1 MTIKSLIKR
10 NYEKQPQLNYPDYKS
25 SILRAPKKDKFFFPS
40 SPSEI
45 SGPTF
50 NKNIIGKLDND
61 LTLNFSHNNG
71 TPLGHKIIVHGTI
84 RDQFLKPI
92 DGALIEIW
100 QANAGGKYLHNSDQN
115 IAAIDP
121 NFAGCG
127 RYITEGNGAYQFI
140 TIQPGPYPYPNRGVE
155 WRPMHIH
162 FSIFGQSFGQRLI
175 TQMYFEGDPLIKFC
189 PMVNS
194 IPDAKAKKSLIGSL
208 DRNQSKIKKLL
219 AYKFDIVLRGPTQ
232 TYFENRKEGL

>member
-194 IPDAKAKKSLIGSL
+194 IPDAKAKKSLIGLL
-208 DRNQSKIKKLL
+208 DRTQSNIKKLL
-219 AYKFDIVLRGPTQ
+219 AYKFDIVLRGTTQ

>member
-115 IAAIDP
+115 IVAIDP

-140 TIQPGPYPYPNRGVE
+140 TIQPGPYPYPNRGIE

-194 IPDAKAKKSLIGSL
+194 IPDAKAKKSLIGLL
-208 DRNQSKIKKLL
+208 DRTQSNIKKLL
-219 AYKFDIVLRGPTQ
+219 AYKFDIILRGSTQ

>member
-115 IAAIDP
+115 IAAIDR

-140 TIQPGPYPYPNRGVE
+140 TIQPGPYPYPNRGIE

-194 IPDAKAKKSLIGSL
+194 IPDAKAKKSLIGLL
-208 DRNQSKIKKLL
+208 DRTQSNIKKLL
-219 AYKFDIVLRGPTQ
+219 AYKFDIILRGSTQ

>member
-194 IPDAKAKKSLIGSL
+194 IPDAKAKKSLIGLL
-208 DRNQSKIKKLL
+208 DRTQSNIKKLL
-219 AYKFDIVLRGPTQ
+219 AYKFDIILRGSTQ

>member
-115 IAAIDP
+115 IAAIDR

-194 IPDAKAKKSLIGSL
+194 IPDAKAKKSLIGLL
-208 DRNQSKIKKLL
+208 DRTQSNIKNLL
-219 AYKFDIVLRGPTQ
+219 AYKFDIILRGSTQ

>member
-25 SILRAPKKDKFFFPS
+25 SILRAPQKDKFVFPP
-40 SPSEI
+40 SPSEM
-45 SGPTF
+45 SGPVF
-50 NKNIIGKLDND
+50 DKNIIGKLDND

-115 IAAIDP
+115 IAAIDR

-162 FSIFGQSFGQRLI
+162 FSIFGKSFGQRLI

-189 PMVNS
+189 PMINS

-208 DRNQSKIKKLL
+208 DRNQSNIKKLL
-219 AYKFDIVLRGPTQ
+219 AYKFDIVLRGSTQ

>member
-40 SPSEI
+40 SPSET
-45 SGPTF
+45 SGPIF
-50 NKNIIGKLDND
+50 NKNIIGKYDND
-61 LTLNFSHNNG
+61 LTLNFSQNNEP
-71 TPLGHKIIVHGTI
+71 PLGHKIIVHGTVK
-84 RDQFLKPI
+84 DQFLKPI
-92 DGALIEIW
+92 EGALIEIW

-115 IAAIDP
+115 IAAIDR

-140 TIQPGPYPYPNRGVE
+140 TIQPGPYPYPNRGIE

-194 IPDAKAKKSLIGSL
+194 IPDAKAKKSLIGLL
-208 DRNQSKIKKLL
+208 DRTQSNIKKLL
-219 AYKFDIVLRGPTQ
+219 AYKFDIILRGSTQ

>member
-115 IAAIDP
+115 IVAIDP

-208 DRNQSKIKKLL
+208 DRTQSNIKNLL
-219 AYKFDIVLRGPTQ
+219 AYKFDIILRGSTQ

>member
-140 TIQPGPYPYPNRGVE
+140 TIQPGPYPYPNRGIE

-194 IPDAKAKKSLIGSL
+194 IPDAKAKKSLIGLL
-208 DRNQSKIKKLL
+208 DRTQSNIKKLL
-219 AYKFDIVLRGPTQ
+219 AYKFDIILRGSTQ

>member
-10 NYEKQPQLNYPDYKS
+10 NYEKQPQLNYADYKS

-40 SPSEI
+40 TPSEI

-194 IPDAKAKKSLIGSL
+194 IPDAKAKKSLIGLL
-208 DRNQSKIKKLL
+208 DRTQSNIKKLL
-219 AYKFDIVLRGPTQ
+219 AYKFDIILRGSTQ

>member
-1 MTIKSLIKR
+1 MAVKSLIKR
-10 NYEKQPQLNYPDYKS
+10 NYDKQPQLNYPDYKS
-25 SILRAPKKDKFFFPS
+25 SILRAPKKDKIFFPS
-40 SPSEI
+40 SPSET

-194 IPDAKAKKSLIGSL
+194 IPDAKAKKSLIGLL
-208 DRNQSKIKKLL
+208 DRTQPNIKKLL
-219 AYKFDIVLRGPTQ
+219 AYKFDIILRGSTQ

>member
-10 NYEKQPQLNYPDYKS
+10 NYEKQPQLDYPDYKS
-25 SILRAPKKDKFFFPS
+25 SIIRAPQKDKFVFPL

-45 SGPTF
+45 TGPIF

-61 LTLNFSHNNG
+61 LTLNFSQNNG
-71 TPLGHKIIVHGTI
+71 SPIGHTIIVYGTV

-92 DGALIEIW
+92 EGAMLEIW
-100 QANAGGKYLHNSDQN
+100 QANAGGKYLHNGDQN

-127 RYITEGNGAYQFI
+127 RYITEASGAYQFI
-140 TIQPGPYPYPNRGVE
+140 TIQPGPYPYLNRGIE

-162 FSIFGQSFGQRLI
+162 FSIFGKSFGQRLI
-175 TQMYFEGDPLIKFC
+175 TQMYFEGDPLIEFC

-194 IPDAKAKKSLIGSL
+194 IPDKKAKKSLIGIL
-208 DRNQSKIKKLL
+208 DRSESNTKKLL
-219 AYKFDIVLRGPTQ
+219 SYKFDIVLRGSSQ